1 VANELDRFRADV
13 GAFVAKHEAKRGLT
27 DFTKYAGDPVGF
39 LRDVLHC
46 DPWAAQIRMA
56 ELVRDNP
63 KVALV
68 SANSIGKDWLVA
80 RLALW
85 WVYAVRGFVIM
96 TSVTDRQA
104 RNISMKEVR
113 RAFLAAP
120 SLPGE
125 LFQMEL
131 RVDDQ
136 SGIIAFTS
144 DSADRLIG
152 FHHPWLLLCL
162 SEAQGLEPEVFEAAF
177 ACATGVENKIVCYG
191 NPTRPTGSFHA
202 AATSDNWTALTV
214 SAVEHPNIITGREE
228 IPGGPSLAWIQSMRE
243 EYGETSSIYRSRVLS
258 EWPEESVEGL
268 IKRAWLIA
276 AFDRH
281 DAYQAPLEAHGEY
294 LVWNSKPPAAP
305 PVVLGV
311 DVARYGADHSV
322 VAIIRGSHVESL
334 VTWHGAS
341 TTDSADRVLEL
352 AGSLKMGLGRPRI
365 VIDEP
370 GLGGGLIDV
379 IRKANWEVIAFNG
392 AASAPEPARFLN
404 LRAASHWKFRELLE
418 NSLISLPRDAMLEE
432 EALAVEWQLAVGSG
446 GIQIVAKDMMRKA
459 LGRSPDRLDA
469 VVMGLWESVG
479 APPRP
484 QWGQSTWSSYVRG

>member
-1 VANELDRFRADV
+1 MANELDRFRTDV
-13 GAFVAKHEAKRGLT
+13 GAIVAKHEAKRGLT
-27 DFTKYAGDPVGF
+27 DFTKYAADPVGF

-46 DPWAAQIRMA
+46 DPWAAQIKMA
-56 ELVRDNP
+56 ELVRDEA

-85 WVYAVRGFVIM
+85 WTYAVRGFVIM

-104 RNISMKEVR
+104 RHISMKQVR
-113 RAFLAAP
+113 SAFLGAP

-131 RVDDQ
+131 RTDDQ

-144 DSADRLIG
+144 DSADRLVG
-152 FHHPWLLLCL
+152 FHHPRLLLCL

-177 ACATGVENKIVCYG
+177 ACATGVENKILCYG
-191 NPTRPTGSFHA
+191 NPTRPAGSFHA
-202 AATSDNWTALTV
+202 AATSDSWAPLTI
-214 SAVEHPNIITGREE
+214 SAHEHPNIISGREE

-268 IKRAWLIA
+268 IKRAWLRA

-281 DAYQAPLEAHGEY
+281 DARQAPPETYEDCLERNAEPAH
-294 LVWNSKPPAAP
+294 
-305 PVVLGV
+305 VVLGV

-322 VAIIRGSHVESL
+322 VAIIRGPHVESL

-341 TTDSADRVLEL
+341 TTDSADRVLNV
-352 AGSLKMGLGRPRI
+352 ARSLTTRFARPRI
-365 VIDEP
+365 VVDDT
-370 GLGGGLIDV
+370 GLGGGLTDV
-379 IRKANWEVIAFNG
+379 LRKEGWNVIAFIG
-392 AASAPEPARFLN
+392 AAQAPEPKRFLN

-418 NSLISLPRDAMLEE
+418 NNLISLPRDSALEE
-432 EALAVEWQLAVGSG
+432 EALAVEWQLAAKSD
-446 GIQIVAKDMMRKA
+446 GIQIVGKGVIRQT

-469 VVMGLWESVG
+469 VIMGLWESIGNPYQGPVFRKL
-479 APPRP
+479 APR
-484 QWGQSTWSSYVRG
+484 

>member
-13 GAFVAKHEAKRGLT
+13 GAFVAKHDAKRGLA
-27 DFTKYAGDPVGF
+27 DFTKYAADPVRF

-46 DPWAAQIRMA
+46 DPWAAQIKMA
-56 ELVRDNP
+56 KLVRDNP

-85 WVYAVRGFVIM
+85 WTYAVRGFVIM

-152 FHHPWLLLCL
+152 FHHPRLLLCL

-202 AATSDNWTALTV
+202 AATSDTWAPLTI
-214 SAVEHPNIITGREE
+214 SAMEHPNIISGREE

-268 IKRAWLIA
+268 IKRAWLLA
-276 AFDRH
+276 SFDRH
-281 DAYQAPLEAHGEY
+281 DTHQTPLLAYEEYAPWKE
-294 LVWNSKPPAAP
+294 KPPA

-334 VTWHGAS
+334 ITWHGAS
-341 TTDSADRVLEL
+341 TTDSADRVLEV
-352 AGSLKMGLGRPRI
+352 ADSLKTRISRPRI
-365 VIDEP
+365 VVDDV
-370 GLGGGLIDV
+370 GVGAGVTDV
-379 IRKANWEVIAFNG
+379 IRKAGWGVIAFNG
-392 AASAPEPARFLN
+392 AASAPDPARFLN

-418 NSLISLPRDAMLEE
+418 NNLISLPRDSMLEE
-432 EALAVEWQLAVGSG
+432 EALAVEWQLTVGSG
-446 GIQIVAKDMMRKA
+446 GIQIVAKDMIRKA

-469 VVMGLWESVG
+469 VVMGLWESMGG
-479 APPRP
+479 APRQ
-484 QWGQSTWSSYVRG
+484 QWGSSTFSL

>member
-1 VANELDRFRADV
+1 VANELDRFRTDV
-13 GAFVAKHEAKRGLT
+13 GAIVAKHEAKRGLT
-27 DFTKYAGDPVGF
+27 DFTRYAADPVGF

-46 DPWAAQIRMA
+46 DPWAAQIKMA
-56 ELVRDNP
+56 ELVRDEP

-68 SANSIGKDWLVA
+68 SANSIGKDWLIA

-85 WVYAVRGFVIM
+85 WTYAVRGFVIM

-104 RNISMKEVR
+104 RNISMKQVR
-113 RAFLAAP
+113 SAFLGAP
-120 SLPGE
+120 ALAGE

-131 RVDDQ
+131 RVDDDQ

-144 DSADRLIG
+144 DSADRLVG
-152 FHHPWLLLCL
+152 FHHPRLLLCL

-177 ACATGVENKIVCYG
+177 ACATGEENRICIYG
-191 NPTRPTGSFHA
+191 NPTRPTGNFHA
-202 AATSDNWTALTV
+202 AATSDSWAPLTISAL
-214 SAVEHPNIITGREE
+214 EHPNIISGREE

-268 IKRAWLIA
+268 IKRVWLRA

-281 DAYQAPLEAHGEY
+281 DARQKPATFEDYLERSAEPAH
-294 LVWNSKPPAAP
+294 
-305 PVVLGV
+305 VVLGV

-322 VAIIRGSHVESL
+322 AAIIRGPHVESL
-334 VTWHGAS
+334 STWHGAS
-341 TTDSADRVLEL
+341 TTDSADRVLNIARSLTTRL
-352 AGSLKMGLGRPRI
+352 ARPRI
-365 VIDEP
+365 VVDEP

-379 IRKANWEVIAFNG
+379 LRKEGWDVIAFNG
-392 AASAPEPARFLN
+392 AAQAPEPARFLN

-418 NSLISLPRDAMLEE
+418 NNIISLPRDSTLEE

-446 GIQIVAKDMMRKA
+446 GIQIVAKDMIRKA

-469 VVMGLWESVG
+469 VVMGLWESIGNPYQGWVIRKL
-479 APPRP
+479 APR
-484 QWGQSTWSSYVRG
+484 